1 MVLLL
6 IDYKLYI
13 CLLQCV
19 RSTAI
24 YSSIENFSRWKKE
37 KKKRTVIYIL
47 MHDHRWR
54 ALDGEMAMGEV
65 ASKRREWFPPFFC
78 RFSLVFD
85 GRKIMART
93 VSVNCVAVCRACLN
107 VAANGQNKNMSKMAD
122 NDACSPRTCQCCV
135 AQLDTFAESYPF
147 LIFIFRYKYFVL
159 RYTDIVCVYS
169 PGRNYKLLVQVHHT
183 HSPEKKKEFT
193 TRIHRQLIQ
202 IMTYSMHHLQR
213 SVIRWSDQYASSAAI
228 SRSSDDQ
235 WSVIC

>member
-1 MVLLL
+1 M
-6 IDYKLYI
+6 KE
-13 CLLQCV
+13 
-19 RSTAI
+19 R
-24 YSSIENFSRWKKE
+24 E
-37 KKKRTVIYIL
+37 KKKNCDLYTDAWSSMESVG
-47 MHDHRWR
+47 WR
-54 ALDGEMAMGEV
+54 NGDGEV

-78 RFSLVFD
+78 RFSVVFD

-183 HSPEKKKEFT
+183 HSPEKKKSLPHAFT
-193 TRIHRQLIQ
+193 
-202 IMTYSMHHLQR
+202 
-213 SVIRWSDQYASSAAI
+213 VNSSK
-228 SRSSDDQ
+228 
-235 WSVIC
+235 